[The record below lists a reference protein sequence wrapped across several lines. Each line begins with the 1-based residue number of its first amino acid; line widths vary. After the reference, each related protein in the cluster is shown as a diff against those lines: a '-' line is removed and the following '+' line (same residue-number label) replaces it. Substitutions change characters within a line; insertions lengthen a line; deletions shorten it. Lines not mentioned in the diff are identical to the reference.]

1 MNCPQIHH
9 SYFSP
14 KGSWWD
20 SFLMNPWDIQM
31 CILLLVFK
39 RGCITCTVELPFL
52 TCPCI
57 SWELVTDQEVY
68 IHFIFHFSL
77 YCNIKKLNVN
87 FWRGNSSQTQN
98 SGGIKRLAMKVLRQV
113 HLYTVQF
120 FTFFPLK
127 LPVIPG
133 SYLQAH
139 TSNALFLYSLCTI
152 AFSFFLKFFSIFLFW
167 DRISLSVA
175 STILE
180 LTL

>member
-1 MNCPQIHH
+1 MSCPQIHH
-9 SYFSP
+9 SYFFP

-68 IHFIFHFSL
+68 IHFIFHFPL

-98 SGGIKRLAMKVLRQV
+98 SGGIKRLAMKVFRQV
-113 HLYTVQF
+113 HLYTVQY

-127 LPVIPG
+127 LPVITS

-139 TSNALFLYSLCTI
+139 TSNALFFFNVTNIILYVLLLFPFFIFFYFFYFETGFLSL
-152 AFSFFLKFFSIFLFW
+152 
-167 DRISLSVA
+167 
-175 STILE
+175 
-180 LTL
+180 